1 MNQSQIKYIVNRLQ
15 EEYERKKEQVCKKY
29 PDYNT
34 TEARAR
40 FINANKLP
48 LKYTLEELR
57 KKCFDGWSLHYVDL
71 FDTQTYMLTTEEL
84 KKRRQEKLDALRTR
98 YNTLK
103 DNIMLGDAKDA
114 LDQLN
119 DFIKEEF

>member
-15 EEYERKKEQVCKKY
+15 EEYERKKEQIKDKY
-29 PDYNT
+29 P
-34 TEARAR
+34 E
-40 FINANKLP
+40 FIFGREYGRIINERKLP
-48 LKYTLEELR
+48 LKYNEAEIRALCIKYPNKDIIELFETAPYIETR
-57 KKCFDGWSLHYVDL
+57 DERAEKRHNALASLRARV
-71 FDTQTYMLTTEEL
+71 
-84 KKRRQEKLDALRTR
+84 
-98 YNTLK
+98 NTLK